1 MRAGRNGVR
10 VFCAPDL
17 VTTATVAAWL
27 ELALLSPT
35 LPGWP
40 GAGTPVRPAAIE
52 MQRQTAGLPPCSSP
66 RAAALAVLLRSALCS
81 ANVCKAH
88 KCSVYTGV
96 QYPHPH
102 PSCAQRAGKGSGRAQ
117 HSPALPGA
125 IQLYPLPLCRRLR
138 KQPSAGEH
146 DARAITSLAPPRSRL
161 SRSTSKCETAVKRL
175 N

>member
-52 MQRQTAGLPPCSSP
+52 MQRQTAGLAMSCLVPARWPPLWLFCFGLHYAPQTCAKPINAAFILVYNIPILTHHVHSALEKAVEGHNTARHCQVRFSSIRFRSAGDCASSRRLVNTTPVPSRRSP
-66 RAAALAVLLRSALCS
+66 RHDLVFP
-81 ANVCKAH
+81 
-88 KCSVYTGV
+88 G
-96 QYPHPH
+96 
-102 PSCAQRAGKGSGRAQ
+102 
-117 HSPALPGA
+117 ALPSA
-125 IQLYPLPLCRRLR
+125 KPL
-138 KQPSAGEH
+138 
-146 DARAITSLAPPRSRL
+146 
-161 SRSTSKCETAVKRL
+161 
-175 N
+175 